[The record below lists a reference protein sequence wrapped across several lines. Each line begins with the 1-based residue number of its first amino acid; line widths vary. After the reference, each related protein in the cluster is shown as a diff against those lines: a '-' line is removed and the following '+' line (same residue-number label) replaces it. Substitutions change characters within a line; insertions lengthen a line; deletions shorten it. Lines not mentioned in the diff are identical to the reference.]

1 MPRFCFRA
9 QLFRYDVKGSSSKN
23 RFAQPPKPGARLR
36 CRNCGAEYTHVR
48 PGLGVQQELCS
59 AFGSGELRNVELWD

>member
-1 MPRFCFRA
+1 
-9 QLFRYDVKGSSSKN
+9 
-23 RFAQPPKPGARLR
+23 
-36 CRNCGAEYTHVR
+36 VR